1 MRAVGERLWYRAGNL
16 LGLTIRVWRATL
28 RFESR
33 NHEAL
38 DEQCILTFWH
48 GRLAGPMM
56 DNIGCGAVSM
66 SSRSKDGAMASG
78 ALAALGLGAARGSS
92 SRGGREALRDVE
104 RMMRGGVPFT
114 GLTVDGPRG
123 PWRQAKPGAL
133 VLARRLRLPVVPASF
148 STTRHRL
155 LRSWDRMVLPR
166 PFSRVVVRYGTPWPV
181 ERLKGDLDELVVE
194 LGEELDRIGR
204 ELDIE
209 VTGRDL
215 WADP

>member
-1 MRAVGERLWYRAGNL
+1 MRPVGERVWYRAGNL
-16 LGLTIRVWRATL
+16 LGLTIRLWRSTL

-38 DEQCILTFWH
+38 DDQCIMAFWH

-66 SSRSKDGAMASG
+66 ASRSKDGAMAAG
-78 ALAALGLGAARGSS
+78 ALSALGLGAARGSS
-92 SRGGREALRDVE
+92 SRGGREALRDVGA
-104 RMMRGGVPFT
+104 MMNAGAPFT

-123 PWRQAKPGAL
+123 PWRQVKPGVV
-133 VLARRLRLPVVPASF
+133 VLARRLEMPLVPASF
-148 STTRHRL
+148 STTRPRL

-181 ERLKGDLDELVVE
+181 ERLHGDLDEILTE
-194 LGEELDRIGR
+194 IGQELDRLGR
-204 ELDIE
+204 ELDLE
-209 VTGRDL
+209 VAGRDL
-215 WADP
+215 WDTA